1 MGSITL
7 ELVFPNPLVSFVTV
21 RGSLVSEMVGAQITS
36 EVRVSSEDE
45 SKSELQ
51 VALFTPESGSQMA
64 IPDGLLGF
72 ITFQLS
78 QDAQLDT
85 HIVLSSKGSART
97 TGPSPKPVEPLIVH
111 GGEISLGEIIF
122 ACFFYLH

>member
-1 MGSITL
+1 
-7 ELVFPNPLVSFVTV
+7 
-21 RGSLVSEMVGAQITS
+21 
-36 EVRVSSEDE
+36 
-45 SKSELQ
+45 
-51 VALFTPESGSQMA
+51 MA

-78 QDAQLDT
+78 QDAQLAT
-85 HIVLSSKGSART
+85 HIVLSSKGSAKT
-97 TGPSPKPVEPLIVH
+97 TGPSPKPVEPLTIH

>member
-97 TGPSPKPVEPLIVH
+97 TGPSPKPVEPLTVH